1 MLNYIEYLNVPSQI
15 AIALIAVLFVLQLI
29 GEFLNFKGKA
39 VPEIMSIRKYF
50 AKKKSERKVIR
61 ELPNTIQDLKNIVN
75 NIDKHY
81 NADNISM
88 RDKWIDSVNNKL
100 MMEDKLVRDLD
111 KKLDE
116 ANKDIVSIL
125 VDNKRDTIIDFA
137 SRVSNSSVLVT
148 KEQFNRVFKLYKEY
162 EDLISK
168 NGLTNGE
175 VDIAYR
181 IIVESYEEHLSNHT
195 FIEDTRGW

>member
-50 AKKKSERKVIR
+50 ARKKSERKVIR

-81 NADNISM
+81 NTDNISM

-125 VDNKRDTIIDFA
+125 VDNKRNTIIDFA

>member
-50 AKKKSERKVIR
+50 SRKKLERKVIR
-61 ELPNTIQDLKNIVN
+61 ELPDTIQDLKNIVN

-88 RDKWIDSVNNKL
+88 RDKWIDSVNDKL

-137 SRVSNSSVLVT
+137 SRVSNSNVLVT
-148 KEQFNRVFKLYKEY
+148 KEQFNRIFKLYKEY

-181 IIVESYEEHLSNHT
+181 IIVESYEDHLSNHT

>member
-15 AIALIAVLFVLQLI
+15 AIALIAVLFILQLI

-50 AKKKSERKVIR
+50 ARKKSERKVIR
-61 ELPNTIQDLKNIVN
+61 ELPDTIQDLKDIVN
-75 NIDKHY
+75 NINEHY
-81 NADNISM
+81 NTDNISK
-88 RDKWIDSVNNKL
+88 RDKWIDNVNNKL

-137 SRVSNSSVLVT
+137 SKVSNSNTLVT

>member
-29 GEFLNFKGKA
+29 GEFLNFKGRA

-50 AKKKSERKVIR
+50 ARKKSERKVIR

-75 NIDKHY
+75 NIDEHY

>member
-39 VPEIMSIRKYF
+39 VPEIMSVRRYF
-50 AKKKSERKVIR
+50 ARKRTERKVIR
-61 ELPNTIQDLKNIVN
+61 ELPDTIQDLKNIVN
-75 NIDKHY
+75 NINEHY
-81 NADNISM
+81 NVDNISM
-88 RDKWIDSVNNKL
+88 RDKWIDSVNKRL
-100 MMEDKLVRDLD
+100 SLEDELVRDLD
-111 KKLDE
+111 KKIDE
-116 ANKDIVSIL
+116 TNKDIVSIL
-125 VDNKRDTIIDFA
+125 VDNKRDTIINFA
-137 SRVSNSSVLVT
+137 SRVSNASVLVT
-148 KEQFNRVFKLYKEY
+148 KEQFNRIFKLYKEY
-162 EDLISK
+162 EDLIVK

>member
-50 AKKKSERKVIR
+50 ARKKSERKVIR

-81 NADNISM
+81 NTDNISM

-148 KEQFNRVFKLYKEY
+148 KEQFDRVFKLYKEY

>member
-50 AKKKSERKVIR
+50 ARKKSERKVIR

-75 NIDKHY
+75 NIDNHY
-81 NADNISM
+81 NSDNISM

>member
-15 AIALIAVLFVLQLI
+15 AIALIAVLFILQLI

-50 AKKKSERKVIR
+50 ARKKSERKVIR

-88 RDKWIDSVNNKL
+88 RDKWVDSVNNKL

>member
-50 AKKKSERKVIR
+50 ARKKSERKVIR
-61 ELPNTIQDLKNIVN
+61 ELPDTIQDLKDIVN
-75 NIDKHY
+75 NINEHY
-81 NADNISM
+81 NTDNISK
-88 RDKWIDSVNNKL
+88 RDKWIDNVNNKL

-137 SRVSNSSVLVT
+137 SKVSNSNTLVT

>member
-50 AKKKSERKVIR
+50 ARKKSERKVIR

-116 ANKDIVSIL
+116 ANKDIASIL

>member
-50 AKKKSERKVIR
+50 ARKKSERKVIR

-88 RDKWIDSVNNKL
+88 RDKWIDSVNDKL
-100 MMEDKLVRDLD
+100 MAEDKLVRDLD

-137 SRVSNSSVLVT
+137 SRVSNHSVLVT

-162 EDLISK
+162 EDLINK

>member
-50 AKKKSERKVIR
+50 ARKKSERKVIR
-61 ELPNTIQDLKNIVN
+61 ELPDTIQDLKNIVN

-81 NADNISM
+81 NEDNISM
-88 RDKWIDSVNNKL
+88 RDKWVDSVNNKL

-116 ANKDIVSIL
+116 ANKDIASIL

-148 KEQFNRVFKLYKEY
+148 KEQFNRIFKLYKEY

>member
-50 AKKKSERKVIR
+50 ARKKSERKVIR
-61 ELPNTIQDLKNIVN
+61 ELPDTIQDLKNIVN

-100 MMEDKLVRDLD
+100 MLEDKLVRELD

-148 KEQFNRVFKLYKEY
+148 KEQFNRIFKLYKEY

>member
-29 GEFLNFKGKA
+29 GEFLNLKGKA

-50 AKKKSERKVIR
+50 ARKKSERKVIR

-81 NADNISM
+81 NTDNISM

-148 KEQFNRVFKLYKEY
+148 KEQFDRVFKLYKEY

>member
-50 AKKKSERKVIR
+50 ARKKSERKVIK

-81 NADNISM
+81 NADNIAM
-88 RDKWIDSVNNKL
+88 RDKWIDSVNNKF

-111 KKLDE
+111 KKLDK

>member
-1 MLNYIEYLNVPSQI
+1 MLNYIEYLNIQSQI
-15 AIALIAVLFVLQLI
+15 AIVLVVVLFVLQLV

-39 VPEIMSIRKYF
+39 VPEIMNIRKYF
-50 AKKKSERKVIR
+50 ARKKTERKIIR
-61 ELPNTIQDLKNIVN
+61 ELPDTIQDLKDIVN
-75 NIDKHY
+75 NINEHY
-81 NADNISM
+81 NADNISK
-88 RDKWIDSVNNKL
+88 RDKWIDNVDNKL
-100 MMEDKLVRDLD
+100 MVEDKLVRDLD

-137 SRVSNSSVLVT
+137 SKVSNSNALVT
-148 KEQFNRVFKLYKEY
+148 KEQFNRVFKMYKEY

>member
-39 VPEIMSIRKYF
+39 VPEIMSIRKYL
-50 AKKKSERKVIR
+50 ARKKYERKVIR
-61 ELPNTIQDLKNIVN
+61 ELPDTIQDLKNIVN

-81 NADNISM
+81 SADNISM
-88 RDKWIDSVNNKL
+88 RDKWIDSVNKKL
-100 MMEDKLVRDLD
+100 NMEDELVRDLN

-125 VDNKRDTIIDFA
+125 VDNKRNTIIDFA

-148 KEQFNRVFKLYKEY
+148 KEQFNRVFKIYKEY

>member
-1 MLNYIEYLNVPSQI
+1 MLNYIEYLNIQSQI

-50 AKKKSERKVIR
+50 ARKKYERKVIR
-61 ELPNTIQDLKNIVN
+61 ELPDTIQDLKNIVN

-81 NADNISM
+81 SADNISM
-88 RDKWIDSVNNKL
+88 RDKWIDSVNKKL
-100 MMEDKLVRDLD
+100 NMEDELVRDLN
-111 KKLDE
+111 KKFDE

-125 VDNKRDTIIDFA
+125 VDNKRNTIIDFA

-148 KEQFNRVFKLYKEY
+148 KEQFNRVFKIYKEY

>member
-50 AKKKSERKVIR
+50 ARKKSERKVIR

-81 NADNISM
+81 SADNIAT

-116 ANKDIVSIL
+116 ANKDIASIL

>member
-50 AKKKSERKVIR
+50 ARKKYERKVIR
-61 ELPNTIQDLKNIVN
+61 ELPDTIQDLKNIVN

-81 NADNISM
+81 SADNISM
-88 RDKWIDSVNNKL
+88 RDKWIDSVNKKL
-100 MMEDKLVRDLD
+100 NMEDELVRDLN

-125 VDNKRDTIIDFA
+125 VDNKRNTIIDFA

-148 KEQFNRVFKLYKEY
+148 KEQFNRVFKIYKEY
-162 EDLISK
+162 EDIISN

>member
-1 MLNYIEYLNVPSQI
+1 MLNYIEHLNVPSQI

-50 AKKKSERKVIR
+50 SRKKLERKVIR
-61 ELPNTIQDLKNIVN
+61 ELPDTIQDLKNIVN

-137 SRVSNSSVLVT
+137 SRVSNSNVLVT
-148 KEQFNRVFKLYKEY
+148 KEQFNRIFKLYKEY

-181 IIVESYEEHLSNHT
+181 IIVESYEDHLSNHT

>member
-50 AKKKSERKVIR
+50 ARKKSERKVIR
-61 ELPNTIQDLKNIVN
+61 ELPETIQDLKNIVN

-81 NADNISM
+81 NADNISI

-100 MMEDKLVRDLD
+100 MLEDKLVRELD

>member
-50 AKKKSERKVIR
+50 ARKKSERKVIR
-61 ELPNTIQDLKNIVN
+61 ELPDTIQDLKNIVN

-88 RDKWIDSVNNKL
+88 RDKWIDSVNNKFML
-100 MMEDKLVRDLD
+100 EDKLVRELD

>member
-50 AKKKSERKVIR
+50 ARKKYERKVIR
-61 ELPNTIQDLKNIVN
+61 ELPDTIQDLKDIVN
-75 NIDKHY
+75 NINEHY
-81 NADNISM
+81 SEDNISK
-88 RDKWIDSVNNKL
+88 RDKWIASVNDKIVA
-100 MMEDKLVRDLD
+100 EDKFIRDLD

-137 SRVSNSSVLVT
+137 SKVSNSKALVT

-162 EDLISK
+162 EDLIGN

>member
-50 AKKKSERKVIR
+50 ARKKYERKVIR
-61 ELPNTIQDLKNIVN
+61 ELPDTIQDLKNIVN

-81 NADNISM
+81 SADNISM
-88 RDKWIDSVNNKL
+88 RDKWIDSVNKQLN
-100 MMEDKLVRDLD
+100 MEDKLVRDLN

-125 VDNKRDTIIDFA
+125 VDNKRNTIIDFA

-148 KEQFNRVFKLYKEY
+148 KEQFNRVFKIYKEY
-162 EDLISK
+162 EDLISN

-181 IIVESYEEHLSNHT
+181 IVVESYEEHLSNHT

>member
-50 AKKKSERKVIR
+50 VRKKYERKVIR
-61 ELPNTIQDLKNIVN
+61 ELPDTIQDLKNIVN

-81 NADNISM
+81 SADNISL
-88 RDKWIDSVNNKL
+88 RDKWIDSVNKKL
-100 MMEDKLVRDLD
+100 NMEDELVRDLN

-125 VDNKRDTIIDFA
+125 VDNKRNAIIDFA

-148 KEQFNRVFKLYKEY
+148 KEQFNRVFKIYKEY

-181 IIVESYEEHLSNHT
+181 IIVESYEDHLSNHT

>member
-29 GEFLNFKGKA
+29 DEFLNFKGKA

-50 AKKKSERKVIR
+50 VRKKYERKVIR
-61 ELPNTIQDLKNIVN
+61 ELPDTIQDLKNIVN

-81 NADNISM
+81 SADNISM
-88 RDKWIDSVNNKL
+88 RDKWIDSVNKKL
-100 MMEDKLVRDLD
+100 NMEDELVRDLN

-125 VDNKRDTIIDFA
+125 VDNKRNAIIDFA

-148 KEQFNRVFKLYKEY
+148 KEQFNRVFKIYKEY

-181 IIVESYEEHLSNHT
+181 IIVESYEDHLSNHT

>member
-50 AKKKSERKVIR
+50 ARKKSERKVIR
-61 ELPNTIQDLKNIVN
+61 ELPDTIQDLKNIVN

-88 RDKWIDSVNNKL
+88 RDKWIDSVDKKL
-100 MMEDKLVRDLD
+100 NIEDKLVRDLY
-111 KKLDE
+111 KKIDE

>member
-15 AIALIAVLFVLQLI
+15 AIALIVVLFVLQLI

-50 AKKKSERKVIR
+50 ARKKSERKVIR
-61 ELPNTIQDLKNIVN
+61 ELPDTIQDLKNIVN

-81 NADNISM
+81 NADNIYM

-100 MMEDKLVRDLD
+100 MLEDKLVRELD

>member
-50 AKKKSERKVIR
+50 ARKKSERKVIR

-81 NADNISM
+81 SADNIAM

>member
-50 AKKKSERKVIR
+50 ARKKSERKVIR
-61 ELPNTIQDLKNIVN
+61 ELPDTIQDLKNIVN

-88 RDKWIDSVNNKL
+88 RDKWIDSVNKKL
-100 MMEDKLVRDLD
+100 NIEDKLVRDLY
-111 KKLDE
+111 KKIDE

-168 NGLTNGE
+168 NGITNGE

>member
-50 AKKKSERKVIR
+50 SRKKSERKVIR
-61 ELPNTIQDLKNIVN
+61 ELPDTIQDLKNIVN

-88 RDKWIDSVNNKL
+88 RDKWMGSVNKKL
-100 MMEDKLVRDLD
+100 NMEDKLVRDLY
-111 KKLDE
+111 KKIDE

-168 NGLTNGE
+168 NGITNGE

>member
-50 AKKKSERKVIR
+50 ARKKSERKVIR
-61 ELPNTIQDLKNIVN
+61 ELPDTIQDLKNIVN

-111 KKLDE
+111 KKIDE

-125 VDNKRDTIIDFA
+125 VDNKRDTIINFA
-137 SRVSNSSVLVT
+137 SRVSNANVLVT
-148 KEQFNRVFKLYKEY
+148 KEQFNRIFKLYKEY
-162 EDLISK
+162 EDLIVK
-168 NGLTNGE
+168 NGLINGE

>member
-50 AKKKSERKVIR
+50 ARKKSERKVIR

-100 MMEDKLVRDLD
+100 IAEDKLVRDLG

-137 SRVSNSSVLVT
+137 SRVSNHSVLVT

-162 EDLISK
+162 EDLINK

>member
-15 AIALIAVLFVLQLI
+15 AIAVIAVLFVLQLI

-50 AKKKSERKVIR
+50 ARKKSERKVIR

-100 MMEDKLVRDLD
+100 MAEDKLVRDLD

-125 VDNKRDTIIDFA
+125 VDNKRDAIIDFA
-137 SRVSNSSVLVT
+137 SRVSNHSVLVT

-162 EDLISK
+162 EDLINK

>member
-50 AKKKSERKVIR
+50 ARKKSERKVIR

-100 MMEDKLVRDLD
+100 TMEDKLVRDLD

>member
-50 AKKKSERKVIR
+50 ARKKYERKVIR
-61 ELPNTIQDLKNIVN
+61 ELPDTIQDLKNIVN

-88 RDKWIDSVNNKL
+88 RDKWIDSVNKKL
-100 MMEDKLVRDLD
+100 NMEDELVRDLN

-125 VDNKRDTIIDFA
+125 VDNKRNNIIDFA

-148 KEQFNRVFKLYKEY
+148 KEQFNRVFKIYKEY

>member
-50 AKKKSERKVIR
+50 ARKKSERKVIR
-61 ELPNTIQDLKNIVN
+61 ELPDTIQDLKNIVN

-181 IIVESYEEHLSNHT
+181 IIAESYEEHLSNHT

>member
-39 VPEIMSIRKYF
+39 VPEIMSVRKYF
-50 AKKKSERKVIR
+50 ARKRTERKVIR
-61 ELPNTIQDLKNIVN
+61 ELPDTIQDLKNIVN
-75 NIDKHY
+75 NINEHY
-81 NADNISM
+81 NADKISM
-88 RDKWIDSVNNKL
+88 RDKWIDSVNKRL
-100 MMEDKLVRDLD
+100 SMEDELVRDLD
-111 KKLDE
+111 KKIDE

-125 VDNKRDTIIDFA
+125 VDNKRDTIINFA
-137 SRVSNSSVLVT
+137 SRVSNSNVLVT
-148 KEQFNRVFKLYKEY
+148 KEQFSRIFKLYKEY
-162 EDLISK
+162 EDLISE
-168 NGLTNGE
+168 NCLTNGE